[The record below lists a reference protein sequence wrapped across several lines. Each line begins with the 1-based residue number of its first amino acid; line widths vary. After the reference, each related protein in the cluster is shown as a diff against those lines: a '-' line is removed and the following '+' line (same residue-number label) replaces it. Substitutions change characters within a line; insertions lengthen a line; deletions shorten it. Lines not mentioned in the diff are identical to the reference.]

1 MEKATGLEEPAQT
14 RADSAERTT
23 DRVRRDVGKERLDP
37 PRRGLLRLHDFGS
50 QLANTLSAW
59 LTGKRR
65 PGAAGLMA
73 IDRVYGISPRQLD
86 LPPADFA
93 QLLADRER
101 MAEAEENLRVYLGG
115 KPEHVV
121 PLKRRKR

>member
-1 MEKATGLEEPAQT
+1 VYSVDSKE
-14 RADSAERTT
+14 ADVFPINLRRLLYFHHSSAREAA
-23 DRVRRDVGKERLDP
+23 RVLGVAE
-37 PRRGLLRLHDFGS
+37 H
-50 QLANTLSAW
+50 TLSAW

-73 IDRVYGISPRQLD
+73 IDRTYHISPRDLD

-101 MAEAEENLRVYLGG
+101 MAEAEEICASTKAASPSALCRSGRIGECPGEDSNLRHQV
-115 KPEHVV
+115 
-121 PLKRRKR
+121 

>member
-1 MEKATGLEEPAQT
+1 M
-14 RADSAERTT
+14 AE
-23 DRVRRDVGKERLDP
+23 
-37 PRRGLLRLHDFGS
+37 H
-50 QLANTLSAW
+50 TLSAW

-73 IDRVYGISPRQLD
+73 IDRTYHISPRDLD

-101 MAEAEENLRVYLGG
+101 LAEAEENLRVYLGVG
-115 KPEHVV
+115 SKKVQV
-121 PLKRRKR
+121 LLLKRRKQ